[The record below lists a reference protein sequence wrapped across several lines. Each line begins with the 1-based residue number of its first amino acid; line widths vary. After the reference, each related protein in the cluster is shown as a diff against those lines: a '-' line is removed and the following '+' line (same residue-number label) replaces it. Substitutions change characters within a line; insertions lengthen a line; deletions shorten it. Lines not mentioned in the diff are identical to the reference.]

1 MNSAHRRL
9 WAAGIILLLAHGTL
23 AAGDWPQ
30 ILGPARNGIA
40 ASDEKLAARWP
51 KSGPPAL
58 WERPVGSGYAG
69 VAVVGDHVIL
79 FHRVRDE
86 EVTACLSAKSGEMQ
100 WSDSHPTSFTPQV
113 GGGVGPLCVP
123 TITDG
128 KVVTFGAQGVL
139 TALDLETGKRLWLRD
154 THQDFK
160 AQEGYFGAGSSPIVT
175 GGRVIVNV
183 GGSRD
188 GAGIVAFSMEN
199 GETLWKRTDEPASYS
214 APTLTGIE
222 GIPHVVM
229 ITRYKCVMLDPATGE
244 IRFQFP
250 FGQRGP
256 TVNAAT
262 PLCIQNHLLVT
273 ASYGIGSMYAGYSLL
288 GIQKVWDGTDALA
301 SQYCTPIHLD
311 GHLYVIDGRDDVPP
325 ADLKCIELATGK
337 TNWVEHNFGYGTLI
351 LADGKLV
358 AVKTDGEIVLL
369 SPNPVGLQT
378 ISRSKV
384 FRGTVRALPAIS
396 NGRLYLRDESTLKC
410 LDLTAGL

>member
-9 WAAGIILLLAHGTL
+9 WAAGIILLLAPGTL

-30 ILGPARNGIA
+30 ILGPDRNGIA

-69 VAVVGDHVIL
+69 VAVVGDRVIL

-175 GGRVIVNV
+175 GSRVIVNV

-188 GAGIVAFSMEN
+188 GAGIVAFSLEN

-214 APTLTGIE
+214 APTLTAIE

-229 ITRYKCVMLDPATGE
+229 ITRYK
-244 IRFQFP
+244 
-250 FGQRGP
+250 
-256 TVNAAT
+256 
-262 PLCIQNHLLVT
+262 
-273 ASYGIGSMYAGYSLL
+273 
-288 GIQKVWDGTDALA
+288 
-301 SQYCTPIHLD
+301 
-311 GHLYVIDGRDDVPP
+311 
-325 ADLKCIELATGK
+325 
-337 TNWVEHNFGYGTLI
+337 
-351 LADGKLV
+351 
-358 AVKTDGEIVLL
+358 
-369 SPNPVGLQT
+369 
-378 ISRSKV
+378 
-384 FRGTVRALPAIS
+384 
-396 NGRLYLRDESTLKC
+396 
-410 LDLTAGL
+410 